1 MQNET
6 LLISSGVGSGNLLT
20 CILQIL
26 VQIKKNVCYNRR
38 NRNTLISVTNFDN
51 KYRRM
56 KRVLEAKTSFAYE
69 YIFLVRGG
77 EEL

>member
-1 MQNET
+1 M
-6 LLISSGVGSGNLLT
+6 V
-20 CILQIL
+20 
-26 VQIKKNVCYNRR
+26 YNRR

-56 KRVLEAKTSFAYE
+56 KRVLEAKTSFACE

-77 EEL
+77 GGALRLWVVNPFVIERKQSAQ

>member
-26 VQIKKNVCYNRR
+26 VQIKKMCVITEGTGTPSYPL
-38 NRNTLISVTNFDN
+38 LILT
-51 KYRRM
+51 
-56 KRVLEAKTSFAYE
+56 TS
-69 YIFLVRGG
+69 IGV
-77 EEL
+77 